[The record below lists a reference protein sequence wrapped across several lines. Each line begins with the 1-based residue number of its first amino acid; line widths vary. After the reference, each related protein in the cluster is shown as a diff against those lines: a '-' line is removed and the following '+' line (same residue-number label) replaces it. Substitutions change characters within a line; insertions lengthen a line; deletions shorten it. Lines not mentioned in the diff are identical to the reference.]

1 MATKKG
7 IALTAAILIS
17 ITAASFLV
25 WLIPQNSET
34 KFIVSNFEVHL
45 DEIAERHD
53 IVVGGIETQFQSLL
67 DSEISMDEYVRAAEL
82 SSSQINSLTI
92 ELVGINY
99 PQQWKDSYN
108 QYIDSLE
115 KYNAHLRETIVIAN
129 KINNLDSD
137 DDIEKT
143 KEMLNILKKESEDLA
158 LKSFQARP

>member
-1 MATKKG
+1 M
-7 IALTAAILIS
+7 
-17 ITAASFLV
+17 
-25 WLIPQNSET
+25 
-34 KFIVSNFEVHL
+34 
-45 DEIAERHD
+45 
-53 IVVGGIETQFQSLL
+53 GGIETQFQSLL
-67 DSEISMDEYVRAAEL
+67 DSEISTDEYVRAAEL